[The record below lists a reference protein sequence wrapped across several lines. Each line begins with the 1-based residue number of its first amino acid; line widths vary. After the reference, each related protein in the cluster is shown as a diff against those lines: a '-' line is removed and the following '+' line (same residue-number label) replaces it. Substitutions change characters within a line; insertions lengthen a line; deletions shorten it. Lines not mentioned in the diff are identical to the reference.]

1 MFLLVSEKKE
11 FVPLILPHAPSSSS
25 LSTDQQYFVTAS
37 YDRTFK
43 LWENE

>member
-1 MFLLVSEKKE
+1 MLLNLQFFLL
-11 FVPLILPHAPSSSS
+11 
-25 LSTDQQYFVTAS
+25 TDQKYFVTAS